1 MFDLR
6 VGLATVFGK
15 TELANRCEGRFQ
27 PAAYTRFPLLH
38 VVILAR
44 EHVAEALEYCVVV
57 LEAVGRSAADRL
69 ISSKNFAFDVAMWS
83 FEALGRYLTR
93 DFRHSTPR

>member
-15 TELANRCEGRFQ
+15 TEVANRCEGRFQ

-69 ISSKNFAFDVAMWS
+69 IPSKELTFDVTMRS
-83 FEALGRYLTR
+83 LKPLG
-93 DFRHSTPR
+93 